1 MVPVFEETTTVDAI
15 LVKIQQWDGWIAIQ
29 KGAAKEYGMSEQEF
43 YAILPEYQK
52 FMGLIALGY
61 RGIGMW
67 SQKVDLIWH
76 AHILNTQRY
85 ENFCQTIIG
94 GMVHHVPC
102 CDMKRLEPDAL
113 RADPDDPDPEP
124 GPSCREPEPEPS
136 CREEPGPSCK
146 EAHLSTSLRGN
157 GGGQRSSLEDESS
170 AAKFSALYV
179 KVYGHIPPSD
189 IWDFTGVDARTM

>member
-1 MVPVFEETTTVDAI
+1 MVLMLEETQTVDSV
-15 LVKIQQWDGWIAIQ
+15 LLKIQQWNGWVAIQ

-43 YAILPEYQK
+43 YVVLPEYQK

-67 SQKVDLIWH
+67 SQKVDLVWH

-85 ENFCQTIIG
+85 DNFCQTVIG
-94 GMVHHVPC
+94 GIVHHVPC
-102 CDMKRLEPDAL
+102 CDMQRLKPGVL
-113 RADPDDPDPEP
+113 HADPDPEPEP

-146 EAHLSTSLRGN
+146 ETDLS
-157 GGGQRSSLEDESS
+157 SSLEGNGNGWRSSVEEESS
-170 AAKFSALYV
+170 AAKFTTLYAE
-179 KVYGHIPPSD
+179 VYGQVPPSD
-189 IWDFTGVDARTM
+189 IWDFTGVDAQTM